1 MGQGRPGRRNMCNG
15 QLINGICTI
24 NPKISPWGDEP
35 CVIRVFKEGDN
46 RGVEIT
52 IKVNVAK
59 KQLEIKA
66 SPTSMSSS
74 D

>member
-1 MGQGRPGRRNMCNG
+1 MTCNG
-15 QLINGICTI
+15 QLINNICVE

-35 CVIRVFKEGDN
+35 CVIRIFKEGESK
-46 RGVEIT
+46 GVEIT

-66 SPTSMSSS
+66 SPSQMSSS
-74 D
+74 K

>member
-1 MGQGRPGRRNMCNG
+1 V
-15 QLINGICTI
+15 I
-24 NPKISPWGDEP
+24 NPKISPWGNEP
-35 CVIRVFKEGDN
+35 CVIRIYKEGEPK
-46 RGVEIT
+46 GVEIS

-66 SPTSMSSS
+66 SPAHMSSS

>member
-1 MGQGRPGRRNMCNG
+1 MTCDG
-15 QLINGICTI
+15 QLINGICVI

-35 CVIRVFKEGDN
+35 CVIRIYKEGAT

-52 IKVNVAK
+52 IKVNETK
-59 KQLEIKA
+59 RQLEIKA
-66 SPTSMSSS
+66 SPMNVSSS

>member
-1 MGQGRPGRRNMCNG
+1 MTCSG
-15 QLINGICTI
+15 QLINNICVI

-35 CVIRVFKEGDN
+35 CVIKIFREGDDK
-46 RGVEIT
+46 GVEIT

-66 SPTSMSSS
+66 SPTHSSTTV
-74 D
+74 

>member
-1 MGQGRPGRRNMCNG
+1 MTCNG
-15 QLINGICTI
+15 QLINGICVI

-35 CVIRVFKEGDN
+35 CVIRIYKEGEPK
-46 RGVEIT
+46 GVEIS

-66 SPTSMSSS
+66 SPAHISSS

>member
-1 MGQGRPGRRNMCNG
+1 MCNG
-15 QLINGICTI
+15 QLINGLCTI

-35 CVIRVFKEGDN
+35 CVIRIIREDDN
-46 RGVEIT
+46 KGVEIT

-59 KQLEIKA
+59 RQLEIKA
-66 SPTSMSSS
+66 SPTHKSSS